1 MKETQ
6 VLVPLKKKKGNSHGG
21 PVVRTLLFHYHSPGS
36 ISGWG
41 TKIPQA
47 TWCSQ
52 KMGKKKKEKKERK
65 RKDK

>member
-1 MKETQ
+1 M
-6 VLVPLKKKKGNSHGG
+6 LVPLKKKKDRKFHGG

-36 ISGWG
+36 ISGWV

-52 KMGKKKKEKKERK
+52 KMGKKEKNEKKERK